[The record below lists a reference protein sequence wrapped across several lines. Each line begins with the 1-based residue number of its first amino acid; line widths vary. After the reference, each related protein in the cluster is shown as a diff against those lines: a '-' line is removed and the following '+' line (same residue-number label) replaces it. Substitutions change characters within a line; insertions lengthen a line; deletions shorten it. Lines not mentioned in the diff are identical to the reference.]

1 MGPPTAE
8 QPTVVQPTVMQPT
21 VMQPAAEK
29 VPAAGPPQPP
39 SFWSRKWLGLPV
51 WAWLLIAV
59 LLIGAGI
66 AIAANNDSDGESSAT
81 APVTETSIAGETT
94 LATTTTPATTSA
106 ATLPATAPAT
116 EPTTTAAATT
126 TTAAPTTT
134 TTTPPTTTLPPEPI
148 VFNGT
153 GNDVVDLGAGNT
165 RFILRASHDGQSNF
179 QVELLDQ
186 GLQPLDFPFNE
197 IGPVTDAT
205 VVMDISSGGQFL
217 QVTADGNW
225 TLQLLDVA
233 SVPVVGDSFNG
244 KGKSVVL
251 YDGPAA
257 VFAITLDGESN
268 FQVTL
273 GDTKTGELTDVVVN
287 EIGPYSGRNP
297 ISVGPVLIE
306 VAADGNWTFTRG

>member
-1 MGPPTAE
+1 
-8 QPTVVQPTVMQPT
+8 
-21 VMQPAAEK
+21 
-29 VPAAGPPQPP
+29 
-39 SFWSRKWLGLPV
+39 
-51 WAWLLIAV
+51 
-59 LLIGAGI
+59 
-66 AIAANNDSDGESSAT
+66 
-81 APVTETSIAGETT
+81 
-94 LATTTTPATTSA
+94 
-106 ATLPATAPAT
+106 
-116 EPTTTAAATT
+116 
-126 TTAAPTTT
+126 
-134 TTTPPTTTLPPEPI
+134 
-148 VFNGT
+148 
-153 GNDVVDLGAGNT
+153 
-165 RFILRASHDGQSNF
+165 
-179 QVELLDQ
+179 
-186 GLQPLDFPFNE
+186 
-197 IGPVTDAT
+197 
-205 VVMDISSGGQFL
+205 MDISSGGQFL

-257 VFAITLDGESN
+257 VFAITHDGESN

>member
-66 AIAANNDSDGESSAT
+66 AIAANNASDGESSAT
-81 APVTETSIAGETT
+81 PPDTETSIAGETT

-257 VFAITLDGESN
+257 VFAITHDGESN

>member
-257 VFAITLDGESN
+257 VFAITHDGESN

>member
-1 MGPPTAE
+1 
-8 QPTVVQPTVMQPT
+8 
-21 VMQPAAEK
+21 
-29 VPAAGPPQPP
+29 
-39 SFWSRKWLGLPV
+39 
-51 WAWLLIAV
+51 
-59 LLIGAGI
+59 
-66 AIAANNDSDGESSAT
+66 
-81 APVTETSIAGETT
+81 
-94 LATTTTPATTSA
+94 
-106 ATLPATAPAT
+106 
-116 EPTTTAAATT
+116 
-126 TTAAPTTT
+126 T

-257 VFAITLDGESN
+257 VFAITHDGESN

>member
-21 VMQPAAEK
+21 VMQPAAEV
-29 VPAAGPPQPP
+29 VPPAVPPQPP

-59 LLIGAGI
+59 LLIAAVI
-66 AIAANNDSDGESSAT
+66 AIAANTGSESESSET
-81 APVTETSIAGETT
+81 TPVAETSVAGETSV
-94 LATTTTPATTSA
+94 ATTTTPATT
-106 ATLPATAPAT
+106 TPATVVTTVPAT
-116 EPTTTAAATT
+116 EPATTAATT

-153 GNDVVDLGAGNT
+153 GNDVVDIGAGNT

-186 GLQPLDFPFNE
+186 GLQPIDFPFNE

-251 YDGPAA
+251 YNGPAA
-257 VFAITLDGESN
+257 VFAITHDGASN

-273 GDTKTGELTDVVVN
+273 GDAKTGELTGVVVN

-306 VAADGNWTFTRG
+306 VAADGNWTFTKG

>member
-94 LATTTTPATTSA
+94 VATTTPATTTA
-106 ATLPATAPAT
+106 ATVPAATVPAT

-257 VFAITLDGESN
+257 VFAITHDGESN

>member
-1 MGPPTAE
+1 M
-8 QPTVVQPTVMQPT
+8 QPTVMQPT
-21 VMQPAAEK
+21 ADVAA
-29 VPAAGPPQPP
+29 AAVPPQPP
-39 SFWSRKWLGLPV
+39 SFWNRKWLGLPV
-51 WAWLLIAV
+51 WAWLLIAA
-59 LLIGAGI
+59 LLIGAVV
-66 AIAANNDSDGESSAT
+66 AIAANGGSDSESSAT
-81 APVTETSIAGETT
+81 TPVAETTIAGESTV
-94 LATTTTPATTSA
+94 ATTVT
-106 ATLPATAPAT
+106 PAT
-116 EPTTTAAATT
+116 EPSTEPATVPATEPATTEATT
-126 TTAAPTTT
+126 TTAPPTT

-186 GLQPLDFPFNE
+186 ALQPIDFPFNE

-233 SVPVVGDSFNG
+233 SVPVVGDTFNG
-244 KGKSVVL
+244 TGKSVVL
-251 YDGPAA
+251 YNGPAA
-257 VFAITLDGESN
+257 VFAITHDGQSN

-273 GDTKTGELTDVVVN
+273 GDPKTGELTDVVVN

-306 VAADGNWTFTRG
+306 VAADGNWTFTKG

>member
-1 MGPPTAE
+1 MA
-8 QPTVVQPTVMQPT
+8 
-21 VMQPAAEK
+21 
-29 VPAAGPPQPP
+29 
-39 SFWSRKWLGLPV
+39 
-51 WAWLLIAV
+51 
-59 LLIGAGI
+59 
-66 AIAANNDSDGESSAT
+66 
-81 APVTETSIAGETT
+81 
-94 LATTTTPATTSA
+94 TTTPATTTA
-106 ATLPATAPAT
+106 ATVPAATVPAT

-257 VFAITLDGESN
+257 VFAITHDGESN

-273 GDTKTGELTDVVVN
+273 GDAKTGELTGVVVN